1 MKQPHYATSLKLSKL
16 CRWLA
21 LAVTI
26 KLAVIVTLS
35 WDLSGWS
42 LSSLQN
48 ADTHIAQSHQQAVA
62 PAVTAS
68 NAPAQASIVSLPV
81 SQAHAAE
88 PAPAPAQDALTR
100 ESLQRKQDELNRQEQ
115 DMKRLQQELDQKIQD
130 LQALETRLNKM
141 LKQAEEQ
148 KDKKMRHL
156 VDVYSNMKAKQ
167 AAQVL
172 ETLDEK
178 IAVKILA
185 GMRGRQA
192 GEILTFVTPAKAAR
206 LSEALTKMQLP
217 FE

>member
-1 MKQPHYATSLKLSKL
+1 MQTTDTQATAKENATAQEQS
-16 CRWLA
+16 
-21 LAVTI
+21 
-26 KLAVIVTLS
+26 
-35 WDLSGWS
+35 SG
-42 LSSLQN
+42 
-48 ADTHIAQSHQQAVA
+48 
-62 PAVTAS
+62 
-68 NAPAQASIVSLPV
+68 VSLPV
-81 SQAHAAE
+81 AKAYAAE
-88 PAPAPAQDALTR
+88 QSPTPQQDSLTR
-100 ESLQRKQDELNRQEQ
+100 EALQRKQDELNRQEK
-115 DMKRLQQELDQKIQD
+115 DMKRLQQELNQKLAN
-130 LQALETRLNKM
+130 LQALEARLNSM
-141 LKQAEEQ
+141 LKEAQEL